1 MPRAR
6 RQDCVPLEYTLIG
19 RIKWCHFRPIRL
31 HESFIGHYTFV
42 GQSNRTKGTNLGEFI
57 GYGRVSSN
65 SQSLDV
71 QIAALI
77 EAGVREEHLY
87 LEKASGRRRHGRYA
101 LDEMLSR
108 GIRKGDV
115 VVCTRLDRLA
125 RSTRDLLKIA
135 DTLEDK
141 GVDLRVLEQP
151 IDTSSAAGRLF
162 FTMLGAFAEFEAS
175 IRADRQ
181 REGIDAALAVEPQ

>member
-1 MPRAR
+1 M
-6 RQDCVPLEYTLIG
+6 
-19 RIKWCHFRPIRL
+19 
-31 HESFIGHYTFV
+31 
-42 GQSNRTKGTNLGEFI
+42 GEFI
-57 GYGRVSSN
+57 GYGRVSSR

-71 QIAALI
+71 QIAALT
-77 EAGVREEHLY
+77 EAGVGDEHLY
-87 LEKASGRRRHGRYA
+87 LEKASGRKRDGRDA
-101 LDEMLSR
+101 LEEMLNR

-141 GVDLRVLEQP
+141 GVDLKILEQP
-151 IDTSSAAGRLF
+151 IDTSTAAGRLF

-181 REGIDAALAVEPQ
+181 REGIDAALAKGDDSPFKGRPATIDGEMIKQLRQDGMSPTAIGQHLGIARSSVYRYLA